1 MFYIYYVNLKGQS
14 IQFWIVQIGY
24 LVLIALSIY
33 FYQERLSSDTSYY
46 FFKTLN
52 TQWFHIEHDRYV
64 LAIAELPVV
73 ILSNLNVPLKFIA
86 MVFSVWHLLFF
97 YIIGFITYRIDK
109 NANAWFVLL
118 LSQTIGIVYGFIGPI
133 FEQFYG
139 TALAVLFYVLLR
151 KYSVFNWPLRIFLMF
166 LFAMVILSHPFN
178 AVLLAFMLAIDFTTF
193 KSIKKY
199 WPFVL
204 LIPLYVLFKK
214 LNAST
219 YENDKMNWIFDL
231 EHNKTYQLLFQPE
244 HLYLKARF
252 FWYYYKEVILFFSI
266 TWCYFIWSKQ
276 YFKWIVFTLFFFATL
291 LLINFCYNIEEY
303 SGYYEQVY
311 FLIVPIVVVPF
322 VFEVWNAIKH
332 KTVLLGFGLLSLII
346 FGYRMNQQVNY
357 AKAFQQK
364 RNLTAQWVEQA
375 QYLPGCKFYIPY
387 EYFKHN
393 SQYVDWDMP
402 YYSLLY
408 SAMHEYPKQVT
419 IFPMEDEPNKLVNTP
434 ENAYWFRGGEL
445 KKVSSLNPN
454 YFKLCNS
461 SYINLYKQKG
471 KE

>member
-1 MFYIYYVNLKGQS
+1 MKFKDKSL
-14 IQFWIVQIGY
+14 QFWIVQICY
-24 LVLIALSIY
+24 IALIALAIV
-33 FYQERLSSDTSYY
+33 FYQERLASDTSYY
-46 FFKTLN
+46 FFKSLN
-52 TQWFHIEHDRYV
+52 SQFFHIEHDRYV

-73 ILSNLNVPLKFIA
+73 LFSNLHLPLKYIA
-86 MVFSVWHLLFF
+86 IVFSVWHLLFF
-97 YIIGFITYRIDK
+97 YIIGFITYKIDK
-109 NANAWFVLL
+109 NANAWFLL
-118 LSQTIGIVYGFIGPI
+118 LCVQTIGIVYGFIAPI

-151 KYSVFNWPLRIFLMF
+151 KYRLLNWPLRIFLMF

-178 AVLLAFMLAIDFTTF
+178 AVLLVFMLAMDFTTY
-193 KSIKKY
+193 KSFKKY
-199 WPFVL
+199 WPFL
-204 LIPLYVLFKK
+204 ILIPLYILFKK

-252 FWYYYKEVILFFSI
+252 FWYYYKEVIVLFSL
-266 TWCYFIWSKQ
+266 TWGYFIWSKQ
-276 YFKWIVFTLFFFATL
+276 YFKWIVFTLFFFGSL
-291 LLINFCYNIEEY
+291 LLINFSYNIEAY

-332 KTVLLGFGLLSLII
+332 KTVLLGLGFLSLIM

-364 RNLTAQWVEQA
+364 RNLTKQWVSMA
-375 QYLPGCKFYIPY
+375 QNMPGCKFYIPY
-387 EYFKHN
+387 ENFKAH

-408 SAMHEYPKQVT
+408 SAMHGYPKQVT
-419 IFPMEDEPNKLVNTP
+419 IFPTEEEPNKLLETP
-434 ENAYWFRGGEL
+434 EHAYWFRGGEL
-445 KKVSSLNPN
+445 ENVSTLNSY

-461 SYINLYKQKG
+461 KYSNLYPEKG
-471 KE
+471 NE

>member
-1 MFYIYYVNLKGQS
+1 MKFKDKSL
-14 IQFWIVQIGY
+14 QFWIVQICY
-24 LVLIALSIY
+24 IALIALAIV
-33 FYQERLSSDTSYY
+33 FYQERLASDTSYY
-46 FFKTLN
+46 FFKSLN
-52 TQWFHIEHDRYV
+52 SQFFHIEHDRYV

-73 ILSNLNVPLKFIA
+73 LFSNLHLPLKYIA
-86 MVFSVWHLLFF
+86 IVFSVWHLLFF
-97 YIIGFITYRIDK
+97 YIIGFITYKIDK

-118 LSQTIGIVYGFIGPI
+118 CVQTIGIVYGFIAPI

-151 KYSVFNWPLRIFLMF
+151 KYRLLNWPLRIFLMF

-178 AVLLAFMLAIDFTTF
+178 AVLLVFMLAMDFTTY
-193 KSIKKY
+193 KSFKKY
-199 WPFVL
+199 WPFL
-204 LIPLYVLFKK
+204 ILIPLYILFKK

-252 FWYYYKEVILFFSI
+252 FWYYYKEVIVLFSL
-266 TWCYFIWSKQ
+266 TWGYFIWSKQ
-276 YFKWIVFTLFFFATL
+276 YFKWIVFTLFFFGSL
-291 LLINFCYNIEEY
+291 LLINFSYNIEEY

-332 KTVLLGFGLLSLII
+332 KTVLLGFGLLSMIM

-364 RNLTAQWVEQA
+364 RNLTKQWVEQA
-375 QYLPGCKFYIPY
+375 QDMPGYKFYIPY
-387 EYFKHN
+387 ENFKAH

-408 SAMHEYPKQVT
+408 SAMHGYPKQVT
-419 IFPMEDEPNKLVNTP
+419 IFPTEEEPNKLLETP
-434 ENAYWFRGGEL
+434 EHAYWFRGGEL
-445 KKVSSLNPN
+445 ENVSTLNSY
-454 YFKLCNS
+454 YFQLCNS
-461 SYINLYKQKG
+461 TYSNLYPEKG